1 MQILIG
7 DRVKGAEATALGRLR
22 QAVKDLDGL
31 LLVNFYLGR
40 CLIAQL
46 SLQCA
51 PAGFQWPDAADLG
64 N

>member
-7 DRVKGAEATALGRLR
+7 DPVKGAEATALRRLR

-40 CLIAQL
+40 RQFDFPLKT
-46 SLQCA
+46 
-51 PAGFQWPDAADLG
+51 G
-64 N
+64 